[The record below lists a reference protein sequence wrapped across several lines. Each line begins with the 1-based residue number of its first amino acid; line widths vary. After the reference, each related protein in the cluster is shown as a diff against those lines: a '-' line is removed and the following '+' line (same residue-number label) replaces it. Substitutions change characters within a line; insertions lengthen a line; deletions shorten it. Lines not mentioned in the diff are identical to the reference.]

1 MRGLPLHDG
10 TSGRKSRTWSKS
22 AGLLGLVVT
31 GLLISTYPRL
41 AGLNFGGTNT
51 ISDSTKLPLACPTQP
66 SAITPAIPFSV
77 PSTAA
82 ERDYYV
88 DKLRGAV
95 RVRTETFDNGP
106 TDGGAAWYDKF
117 YALEAYLLKA
127 YPDVFANLKVERFAT
142 HALLFTWQGSDPSLQ
157 PIVLMAHQDTVPVPP
172 ETLERWTHPP
182 FEAHLDAEGWVW
194 GRGAG
199 DCKNLLTAHLSA
211 VSELLAAGFEPTRTV
226 HLSFG
231 FDEEGGAVRSARYI
245 AAHLEELYGLNSILM
260 IVDEGGDIQ
269 EHHGRTWIA
278 PSLGEKGSVNVQVTV
293 NVPGGHSSIP
303 PKHTAI
309 GILSALVTTIEANPP
324 PFTLSAK
331 NPFSTFVGCLAEY
344 GTLDAELKNLL
355 AHEET
360 WPEAAALM
368 AERDPADGA
377 RLSTTQAVDIVS
389 GGVKV
394 NALPEAAYAVVNHRV
409 SADDSVQGVYDRY
422 VELLTPEVAKF
433 NLSIVP
439 VGESPPAGAT
449 RYLQLSSPR
458 GAEASPVTPA
468 EGSAWEI
475 FAGTSLHFFPDAI
488 VAPYLSTGGT
498 DTRSYVNL
506 TRAIYRFQ
514 AVRSDERAQIHTVD
528 ERMHVDGHL
537 NAIAWVH
544 ALIQNADSF
553 RE

>member
-1 MRGLPLHDG
+1 MRGLPLANG
-10 TSGRKSRTWSKS
+10 TSRRKSRTWPKL
-22 AGLLGLVVT
+22 AGLLAFLGLI
-31 GLLISTYPRL
+31 ISGILVGAHPGI
-41 AGLNFGGTNT
+41 AGLNFGGTNVLSES
-51 ISDSTKLPLACPTQP
+51 IKLPLACPTQP
-66 SAITPAIPFSV
+66 SAITPEIPFPV
-77 PSTAA
+77 PSTSA
-82 ERDYYV
+82 EKNYYV

-95 RVRTETFDNGP
+95 RVRTETFD
-106 TDGGAAWYDKF
+106 GGAAWYDKF
-117 YALEAYLLKA
+117 YALEAYLLEV
-127 YPDVFANLKVERFAT
+127 YPDVL
-142 HALLFTWQGSDPSLQ
+142 HA
-157 PIVLMAHQDTVPVPP
+157 VLMAHQDTVPVPP

-226 HLSFG
+226 HIAFG
-231 FDEEGGAVRSARYI
+231 FDEEGGGVRSARYI
-245 AAHLEELYGLNSILM
+245 AAHLEELYGFNSLLLM
-260 IVDEGGDIQ
+260 CGFLPQLFSTLLMKAEASSPTTTGVRGLLRPYGHFRQ
-269 EHHGRTWIA
+269 
-278 PSLGEKGSVNVQVTV
+278 GEKGSVNVKVTV
-293 NVPGGHSSIP
+293 NVPGGHSSVP

-309 GILSALVTTIEANPP
+309 GILAALVTTVEANPP
-324 PFTLSAK
+324 PFTLSTK

-344 GTLDAELKNLL
+344 GTIDAELKNLL
-355 AHEET
+355 AYEET

-439 VGESPPAGAT
+439 VGESPPADAT
-449 RYLQLSSPR
+449 RYLQLSSPY
-458 GAEASPVTPA
+458 GAEASPVTSA
-468 EGSAWEI
+468 EGSAWDI
-475 FAGTSLHFFPDAI
+475 FAGTSLHLFPDAI

-528 ERMHVDGHL
+528 ERVHVNGHL

-553 RE
+553 RG